1 MNSKDFEIVIEE
13 QIEKCKEVLIGKA
26 KEYAQDDDRLH
37 NFKNAAG
44 MMGCDPKE
52 ALAGMMAKHT
62 ISVYD
67 MCRDGKDHTLVM
79 WNEKITDHINY
90 LLLLKA
96 IVMEEKKKSGQKSG
110 RLHYFVSP
118 EHKVVKPG
126 DKVEFDCDHS
136 SDSVDALE
144 NAIKENTKRIED
156 LWTKN
161 AQKQPLNCALTDPPK
176 PGKPIFLCDEGNPT
190 EELENNFKE
199 TIKTWDKFLKSIAD
213 KSTKEWAKK
222 VADGLAIC
230 SGSEY
235 RCNFCEFQKHH
246 GCPVCDEP
254 CSYTL
259 MKAAKNLIETHIL
272 DSEEKND

>member
-1 MNSKDFEIVIEE
+1 MNTKDFETVIEE
-13 QIEKCKEVLIGKA
+13 QIKRCKDVLIGKA
-26 KEYAQDDDRLH
+26 EEYARNEDRLH

-67 MCRDGKDHTLVM
+67 MCRDGKDHTLFM

-96 IVMEEKKKSGQKSG
+96 IVMEEKKKGGK
-110 RLHYFVSP
+110 LHYFVRP
-118 EHKVVKPG
+118 EHKVVKLG
-126 DKVEFDCDHS
+126 DKVEFDCGMS
-136 SDSVDALE
+136 
-144 NAIKENTKRIED
+144 T
-156 LWTKN
+156 
-161 AQKQPLNCALTDPPK
+161 P
-176 PGKPIFLCDEGNPT
+176 
-190 EELENNFKE
+190 EELEKNFKE
-199 TIKTWDKFLKSIAD
+199 TITTWDNFLKSMAD

-222 VADGLAIC
+222 VVDGLTMC
-230 SGSEY
+230 CGTED
-235 RCNFCEFQKHH
+235 RCDLCEFQKHH

-259 MKAAKNLIETHIL
+259 MKAAKNLIEQNIL
-272 DSEEKND
+272 NSEEKND